1 MTVLVAKYSDEWQI
15 GHQDTKIFAD
25 TENGLKKAIDWIEF
39 HIPYDKEYLC
49 YWKNAVN
56 KISDKS
62 RENIIHNIKAKGGA
76 TRYNCSEYFMADFE
90 FYITREEVEE

>member
-1 MTVLVAKYSDEWQI
+1 MTILVAEYSDEWQI

-25 TENGLKKAIDWIEF
+25 TENGLKKAINWIEF

-62 RENIIHNIKAKGGA
+62 RKNIVHKIKAEGYA
-76 TRYNCSEYFMADFE
+76 DEYNCCEHFPADFE
-90 FYITREEVEE
+90 FEITKSEVEE

>member
-1 MTVLVAKYSDEWQI
+1 MTVLVAEYSDEWQI

-62 RENIIHNIKAKGGA
+62 RENIVHNIKAKGGA
-76 TRYNCSEYFMADFE
+76 ARYNCSEYFMADFE

>member
-1 MTVLVAKYSDEWQI
+1 MTVLVAEYSDEWQI

-25 TENGLKKAIDWIEF
+25 TKNGLKKAIDWIEF
-39 HIPYDKEYLC
+39 HILYDKEYLC
-49 YWKNAVN
+49 YYKNAVN

-62 RENIIHNIKAKGGA
+62 RENIIHNIKAKGGTA
-76 TRYNCSEYFMADFE
+76 RYDCSEYFMANFD

>member
-1 MTVLVAKYSDEWQI
+1 MTVLVAKYFDEWQI

-39 HIPYDKEYLC
+39 NIPYDKEYLC

-62 RENIIHNIKAKGGA
+62 RENIVHNIKTKGWA
-76 TRYNCSEYFMADFE
+76 ERCDCSEYFMAHFVFE
-90 FYITREEVEE
+90 ITKTEVEE